1 MKRTFF
7 LSCLVFC
14 TYILFTHTAT
24 AQSQNLKLVFIRH
37 AERPEDGD
45 NLTCKGLNRSLQLPA
60 VLYKK
65 FGKPENIYVPSLNLG
80 ENTRRAR
87 MFQTIT
93 PFAVKYN
100 LSINSSFDEGDAK
113 HIGKALLKEKGT
125 VIIVWEHKDIQSII
139 DYLGVKSVIQ
149 KWPANDYDS
158 IWVVTFPNGRPTLK
172 KDKQGLNPSANCT
185 F

>member
-1 MKRTFF
+1 MKRTFLPSLF
-7 LSCLVFC
+7 LCSFL
-14 TYILFTHTAT
+14 ILAFTAH
-24 AQSQNLKLVFIRH
+24 AQNKNLKLVFIRH
-37 AERPEDGD
+37 AERPEEGD
-45 NLTCKGLNRSLQLPA
+45 NLTCKGLNRSMQLPA

-65 FGKPENIYVPSLNLG
+65 FGKPVNIYVPSLNLG

-100 LSINSSFDEGDAK
+100 LTINSAYDEGDAK

-139 DYLGVKSVIQ
+139 NYLGIKAVTQ

-158 IWVVTFPNGRPTLK
+158 IWIVTFPNGGAPLLK
-172 KDKQGLNPSANCT
+172 KDRQGLNPSVNCN